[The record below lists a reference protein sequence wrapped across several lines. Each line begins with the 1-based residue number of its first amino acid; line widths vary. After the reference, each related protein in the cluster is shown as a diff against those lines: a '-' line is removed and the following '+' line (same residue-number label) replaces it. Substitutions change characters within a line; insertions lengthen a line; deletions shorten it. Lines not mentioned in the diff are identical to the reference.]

1 MKHLFRDDSAQ
12 VHMIEMITLFWL
24 FFLAA
29 AFVIQLQVPD
39 TNAIASDASLR
50 LAAEDAHL
58 LSVAIVDEDGSSTLE
73 NYLEADRRDEACT
86 LILEQLPETVT
97 GNCWLAVDSG
107 AMERAGDAEI
117 PPSQTL
123 SVMHLKDVDGHL
135 WTIGVQ
141 VWHVGGGI

>member
-1 MKHLFRDDSAQ
+1 MKHLFREDSAQ

-58 LSVAIVDEDGSSTLE
+58 LSGAIVDEDRSSSLE
-73 NYLEADRRDEACT
+73 KHLEADRRNEACT
-86 LILEQLPETVT
+86 LILEQLPKTVT

-123 SVMHLKDVDGHL
+123 SVMHLKHVDGHL

-141 VWHVGGGI
+141 VWHIGGGL

>member
-73 NYLEADRRDEACT
+73 NLS
-86 LILEQLPETVT
+86 LIH
-97 GNCWLAVDSG
+97 
-107 AMERAGDAEI
+107 I
-117 PPSQTL
+117 
-123 SVMHLKDVDGHL
+123 
-135 WTIGVQ
+135 
-141 VWHVGGGI
+141 

>member
-1 MKHLFRDDSAQ
+1 
-12 VHMIEMITLFWL
+12 MIEMITLFWL

-58 LSVAIVDEDGSSTLE
+58 LSAAIVDDDGLPMLE
-73 NYLEADRRDEACT
+73 SHLEADRRDEACN
-86 LILEQLPETVT
+86 LILEQLPETIA

-107 AMERAGDAEI
+107 TMKRSGTAEI
-117 PPSQTL
+117 PPTQSL
-123 SVMHLKDVDGHL
+123 SVMHLKHVDGHL

-141 VWHVGGGI
+141 VWHIGGGS

>member
-1 MKHLFRDDSAQ
+1 
-12 VHMIEMITLFWL
+12 MIEMITLFWL

-58 LSVAIVDEDGSSTLE
+58 LSAAIVDDDGLPMLE
-73 NYLEADRRDEACT
+73 SHLEADRRDEACN
-86 LILEQLPETVT
+86 LILEQLPGTIT

-107 AMERAGDAEI
+107 TMKRSGTAEI
-117 PPSQTL
+117 PPTQSL
-123 SVMHLKDVDGHL
+123 SVMHLKHVDGHL

-141 VWHVGGGI
+141 VWHIGGGS

>member
-1 MKHLFRDDSAQ
+1 MFREDSAQ

-58 LSVAIVDEDGSSTLE
+58 LSSAIVDDDGVSILE
-73 NYLEADRRDEACT
+73 SHLEADRRDEACA

-107 AMERAGDAEI
+107 TMTRAGAAEI
-117 PPSQTL
+117 PPAQTL
-123 SVMHLKDVDGHL
+123 SVMHLKHVDGHL

-141 VWHVGGGI
+141 VWHIGGGA